1 MTVLDSRTVDATEV
15 LTTWLSALD
24 DALARRDG
32 TAAAACLDT
41 DGYWKDV
48 LAFSWGYRTFAGREQ
63 IAEALEASMPVIE
76 PRGFRPSATRSP
88 ARRVRRSGMA
98 LIEAYFDFDTAV
110 GTGTGFV
117 RLHDDESTTVPSA
130 WIMLTTLQSLNGY
143 EERLGDRRPDGEEYA
158 RDVPGEN
165 WLDVRRREQAY
176 TDRDPEVLV
185 VGGGQGG
192 LMLGARLRQMGVD
205 TLIVEKTPRIG
216 DNWRHR
222 YHSLTLH
229 NETWG
234 NSLPYLPFP
243 DTWPTFLP
251 KDKLAG
257 WLEYYVE
264 AMELNVWTGTE
275 LLSAER
281 DETDSVWIARL
292 RLADGSE
299 RVIRTPHVVLAT
311 GGHSG
316 VPYRPHLPGAEEFAG
331 DVLHSSEFESGLAY
345 QGKRAV
351 VFGTGNSA
359 HDIAQDLHANGA
371 AQVTMIQRSPTCVV
385 SLRPSGVLVYAIY
398 SEGVPAEDVDLIT
411 AAIPYDVLS
420 STYQYLTKKTCEFDA
435 ELLQGLA
442 AAGFRTD
449 FEPDGTGFHMRYL
462 RRGGG
467 YYINVGGSD
476 LVIDGS
482 ISVVQADD
490 LARLTSEG
498 LLMCDGTTLPADVVV
513 LATGYQNMQEG
524 VRRLLGDEVAERV
537 GPIWG
542 FDDNQAMRNMWQR
555 TAQKGFWVTGGALME
570 SRFHSRSLALQ
581 IRADLAGLLPETSVI

>member
-15 LTTWLSALD
+15 LTTWLRALD
-24 DALARRDG
+24 EAVSRGDAG
-32 TAAAACLDT
+32 AAAACLDA

-48 LAFSWGYRTFAGREQ
+48 LALSWGYRTFSGRDE
-63 IAEALEASMPVIE
+63 ITGALATSVPVVR
-76 PRGFRPSATRSP
+76 PTGFRPSATRTA
-88 ARRVRRSGMA
+88 ARRVRRSGMP

-110 GTGTGFV
+110 GTCTGFV
-117 RLHDDESTTVPSA
+117 RLHDDESTDVPSA
-130 WIMLTTLQSLNGY
+130 WIVLTALQSLHGF
-143 EERLGDRRPDGEEYA
+143 EERLGDRRPDGEEYS
-158 RDVPGEN
+158 RDVPGQN
-165 WLDVRRREQAY
+165 WLDVRRHEQAY
-176 TDRDPEVLV
+176 VDRDPEVLV

-205 TLIVEKTPRIG
+205 ALIVEKTPRVG

-234 NSLPYLPFP
+234 NGLPYLPFP

-275 LLSAER
+275 LLGAER
-281 DETDSVWIARL
+281 DETDTTWIARI

-299 RVIRTPHVVLAT
+299 RVLRTPHIVLAT

-316 VPYRPHLPGAEEFAG
+316 VPYRPSLPGVEDFAG
-331 DVLHSSEFESGLAY
+331 DVMHSSEFESGLAY
-345 QGKRAV
+345 EGKRAV

-371 AQVTMIQRSPTCVV
+371 SHVTMVQRSPTCVV

-420 STYQYLTKKTCEFDA
+420 STYQYLTRKTCEFDE
-435 ELLQGLA
+435 ELLSGLE
-442 AAGFRTD
+442 AAGFKAD

-476 LVIDGS
+476 LIIDGS
-482 ISVVQADD
+482 ISVVQAAD
-490 LARLTSEG
+490 LERLTPEG
-498 LLMCDGTTLPADVVV
+498 LLMQDGQTLCADVIV

-524 VRRLLGDEVAERV
+524 VRRLLGDEIAERV

-542 FDDNQAMRNMWQR
+542 FDENQTMRNMWQR
-555 TAQKGFWVTGGALME
+555 TPQKGFWVTGGALME
-570 SRFHSRSLALQ
+570 SRFHSKSLALQ
-581 IRADLAGLLPETSVI
+581 IRADLSGLLPDGPVV